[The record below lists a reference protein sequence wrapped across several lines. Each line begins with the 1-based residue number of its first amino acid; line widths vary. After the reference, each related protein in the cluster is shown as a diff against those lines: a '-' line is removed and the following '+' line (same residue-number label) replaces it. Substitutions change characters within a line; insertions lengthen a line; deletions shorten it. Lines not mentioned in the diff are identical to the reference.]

1 MAKVLMKG
9 NEALAE
15 AAIRAGVDGFFAY
28 PITPQNEIGEYMSSH
43 LTRAGG
49 VFVQAE
55 SEIGA
60 INMVYGAAST
70 GRRAM
75 TSSSSPGI
83 SLKQEGISTL
93 CTAELPCVIVN
104 MTRGGPGI
112 GNIAPAQSDYFQS
125 TKGGGHG
132 DYHTIVLAPS
142 TLQEMV
148 DQVYLAFD
156 LSEKW
161 LNPVLLLGD
170 GVMGQ
175 MMEPVD
181 FRDRERPERR
191 SEFAPW
197 ALRGTE
203 GGRKPRL
210 VKSLYL
216 VGDTLYDYNMKQKE
230 KWDRIIVE
238 ECRLEAVEVED
249 ADYVIAAFGSVG
261 RIARSALKLARA
273 QGIKLGLVRPIS
285 LWPFPYEGVRA
296 ATAQAKGILTVE
308 MNLGQMVE
316 DIRLSVEGS
325 VPVKFFGSPGG
336 RVPTPEEIVA
346 ELRKSFI

>member
-1 MAKVLMKG
+1 
-9 NEALAE
+9 
-15 AAIRAGVDGFFAY
+15 
-28 PITPQNEIGEYMSSH
+28 
-43 LTRAGG
+43 
-49 VFVQAE
+49 
-55 SEIGA
+55 
-60 INMVYGAAST
+60 
-70 GRRAM
+70 
-75 TSSSSPGI
+75 
-83 SLKQEGISTL
+83 
-93 CTAELPCVIVN
+93 
-104 MTRGGPGI
+104 
-112 GNIAPAQSDYFQS
+112 
-125 TKGGGHG
+125 
-132 DYHTIVLAPS
+132 
-142 TLQEMV
+142 
-148 DQVYLAFD
+148 
-156 LSEKW
+156 
-161 LNPVLLLGD
+161 
-170 GVMGQ
+170 
-175 MMEPVD
+175 
-181 FRDRERPERR
+181 
-191 SEFAPW
+191 
-197 ALRGTE
+197 
-203 GGRKPRL
+203 
-210 VKSLYL
+210 
-216 VGDTLYDYNMKQKE
+216 MKQKE